1 MFSGGE
7 VDAATCTYSELV
19 THIYYTS
26 IYTAMRM
33 YICTYMH
40 ICMYIGA
47 HTQNTH
53 LYHILKECSYVL
65 LVCIHVSYSCTYIYI
80 YTYVY
85 TYVYKHICIYMYM
98 HTCMHTYY
106 ASYIYIHIYS
116 VLLALSLLLKRDQK
130 EHNTFY
136 VHTKIY
142 METLCPRPVPPT
154 TQTYTD
160 IYIQTMVFTHHSV
173 VGMDHLNVGVVL
185 LLFWPKKDF
194 ITKFW
199 MSAYP
204 SISVKK
210 SAALQHAVTHAATHC
225 NTLHCDIQS
234 IWIIHLYTYVDI
246 CITAQNIFM
255 CMCVAVCVCA
265 CVCAHT

>member
-1 MFSGGE
+1 M
-7 VDAATCTYSELV
+7 CLYK
-19 THIYYTS
+19 HIY
-26 IYTAMRM
+26 
-33 YICTYMH
+33 
-40 ICMYIGA
+40 
-47 HTQNTH
+47 
-53 LYHILKECSYVL
+53 
-65 LVCIHVSYSCTYIYI
+65 IH
-80 YTYVY
+80 
-85 TYVYKHICIYMYM
+85 VYKHICIYMYM
-98 HTCMHTYY
+98 HTCMHTCY

-154 TQTYTD
+154 TQTHTD

-210 SAALQHAVTHAATHC
+210 SAALQHAVTHTATHC
-225 NTLHCDIQS
+225 NTLHCDIQ
-234 IWIIHLYTYVDI
+234 
-246 CITAQNIFM
+246 
-255 CMCVAVCVCA
+255 
-265 CVCAHT
+265 